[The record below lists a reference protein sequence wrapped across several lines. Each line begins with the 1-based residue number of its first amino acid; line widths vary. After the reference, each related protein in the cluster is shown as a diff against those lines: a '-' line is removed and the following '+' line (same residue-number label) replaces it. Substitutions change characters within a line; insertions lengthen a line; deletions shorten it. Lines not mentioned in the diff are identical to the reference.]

1 MNGPLENLV
10 NGPLEN
16 LENWVNGPLEGQVK
30 KHPLEDLEDL
40 NGAVKMLSLSKSP
53 QFISVRGK
61 YLEDH
66 PTCRNW

>member
-1 MNGPLENLV
+1 M
-10 NGPLEN
+10 
-16 LENWVNGPLEGQVK
+16 NGPLEGQVK